1 MLSSFSSTSEVDVA
15 AVVGVRSSCFVAVL
29 QTAVEVVGVAENV
42 VITAS
47 SVGSGMLQADPA
59 PKQKLVPEC
68 LLKSTEAISS
78 SRLCS
83 ADTNT
88 QNAETEKHLRQETG
102 IFLHN
107 NQQNKSFQ
115 TLLPQVK
122 DL

>member
-1 MLSSFSSTSEVDVA
+1 MLGSFGSTSEGDVV
-15 AVVGVRSSCFVAVL
+15 AVVGIRSLCFVAVL

-47 SVGSGMLQADPA
+47 SVGSGMLQADTA
-59 PKQKLVPEC
+59 PEQKLEPEC

-88 QNAETEKHLRQETG
+88 HIHTQNAEK
-102 IFLHN
+102 
-107 NQQNKSFQ
+107 
-115 TLLPQVK
+115 
-122 DL
+122 